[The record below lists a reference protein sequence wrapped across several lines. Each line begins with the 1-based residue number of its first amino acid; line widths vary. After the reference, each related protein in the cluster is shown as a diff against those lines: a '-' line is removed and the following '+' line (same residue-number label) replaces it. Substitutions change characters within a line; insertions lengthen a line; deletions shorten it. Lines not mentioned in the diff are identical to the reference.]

1 MESAAAG
8 RGVRLC
14 FFFSVL
20 TERGVQA
27 MKAAKV
33 DAPVGKGKTA
43 TEAVDEDKL
52 YDFNYD
58 EQMKVR
64 EGRPWKK
71 EPKYFKKVKIS
82 DVALVKM
89 VGQQR
94 ARARAAHLFSPPS
107 LGDARRVGR
116 AAGGDGHP
124 AGQD

>member
-1 MESAAAG
+1 
-8 RGVRLC
+8 
-14 FFFSVL
+14 
-20 TERGVQA
+20 

-33 DAPVGKGKTA
+33 DSPAGKGKTA

-89 VGQQR
+89 VG
-94 ARARAAHLFSPPS
+94 
-107 LGDARRVGR
+107 GGR
-116 AAGGDGHP
+116 A
-124 AGQD
+124 

>member
-1 MESAAAG
+1 
-8 RGVRLC
+8 VV
-14 FFFSVL
+14 FFSL
-20 TERGVQA
+20 FSPKDEQA

-33 DAPVGKGKTA
+33 DGPVSKGKTA

-89 VGQQR
+89 VGQT
-94 ARARAAHLFSPPS
+94 A
-107 LGDARRVGR
+107 GR
-116 AAGGDGHP
+116 ESALRLTFFCACR
-124 AGQD
+124 